1 MQQLVGSLINQQR
14 MPQCQVALD
23 LLLNHNPKPQRA
35 HISASSASATAAAA
49 GAGSSLSQQQQQQ
62 QMVRRSEP
70 DALVQQLLSHVLTP
84 KELASESL
92 TLPLLQ
98 AVTLAAGSGW
108 GSSSSSKDGM
118 VGGGVGADGGGQASA
133 AAAAALLAAC
143 IPSGRCLEVLLRTCQ
158 VRHDGI
164 LQVVVFSGP

>member
-23 LLLNHNPKPQRA
+23 LLLNHNPKPQHA

-49 GAGSSLSQQQQQQ
+49 GAGSSLSQQQQ
-62 QMVRRSEP
+62 MLRRSEP

-164 LQVVVFSGP
+164 LLVAVYSGP